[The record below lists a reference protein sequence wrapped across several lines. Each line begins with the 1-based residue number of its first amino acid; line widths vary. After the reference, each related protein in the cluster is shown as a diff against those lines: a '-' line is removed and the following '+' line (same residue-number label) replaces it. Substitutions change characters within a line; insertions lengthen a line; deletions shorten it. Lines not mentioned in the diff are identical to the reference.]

1 MNNHMTP
8 QRLAFRVAEAADMI
22 GVSTSK
28 MYELL
33 AAGTVP
39 SVRIG
44 CSVRVPADALKQWIA
59 EHTRANG

>member
-1 MNNHMTP
+1 MNKHTTP

-22 GVSTSK
+22 GVSPSK

-44 CSVRVPADALKQWIA
+44 CSVRVPADALKRWIA
-59 EHTRANG
+59 EHTRVNG